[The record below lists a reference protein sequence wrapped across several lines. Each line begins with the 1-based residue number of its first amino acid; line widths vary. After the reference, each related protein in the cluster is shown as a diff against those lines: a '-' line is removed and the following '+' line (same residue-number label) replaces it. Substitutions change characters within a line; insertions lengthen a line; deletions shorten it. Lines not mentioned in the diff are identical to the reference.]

1 MLKLIGRAQCGEFHG
16 SINVHTQVKM
26 RSKRGYCINRELER
40 AGFTLIELLVV
51 IAIIAIL
58 AALLLPVL
66 GRAKQK
72 AQGVQCMNNHR
83 QLAMA
88 WRMYSEENSDYL
100 LWASGAGTGYNP
112 NEPVW
117 CTGGL
122 DFNPNNRS
130 NYDPTVDIVKSP
142 MWPYCGKQLSIW
154 KCPCDRSYVVVN
166 GVQMPRV
173 RTMSMNLYIGGFG
186 GDGSFA
192 PTMTIYMK
200 YGDLVNPG
208 AASVF
213 VFLDER
219 EDAINWGNFETVM
232 NGFQPHNPAAYQLT
246 DIPASYH
253 GNAGGFSFADGH
265 SEIHRWAD
273 GRTMPPLKYEGLIF
287 NGSTPT
293 PSPNNPDVGW
303 LQTVSTRPKH

>member
-1 MLKLIGRAQCGEFHG
+1 MKIQSFNKRPFK
-16 SINVHTQVKM
+16 T
-26 RSKRGYCINRELER
+26 SKVG
-40 AGFTLIELLVV
+40 AFTLIELLVV

-100 LWASGAGTGYNP
+100 LWASGAGTAYDP
-112 NEPVW
+112 KEPVW

-122 DFNPNNRS
+122 DFNPANRS
-130 NYDPTVDIVKSP
+130 NYDPNVDIVKSP
-142 MWPYCGKQLSIW
+142 MWPYCNKQLSIW
-154 KCPCDRSYVVVN
+154 KCPSDRSFVTVG

-173 RTMSMNLYIGGFG
+173 RTMAMNLYLGGFG
-186 GDGSFA
+186 STTGNGTFA
-192 PTMTIYMK
+192 ANLIIYFK
-200 YGDLVNPG
+200 YSELANPG
-208 AASVF
+208 ASSVF

-232 NGFQPHNPAAYQLT
+232 IGYQPHNPAAWQLS

-253 GNAGGFSFADGH
+253 GNAGGLSFADGH
-265 SEIHRWAD
+265 SEIHRWQD
-273 GRTMPPLKYEGLIF
+273 DRTMPPLKYEGLVF
-287 NGSTPT
+287 SGSGGTL
-293 PSPNNPDVGW
+293 SAYNADVGW
-303 LQTVSTRPKH
+303 LQERSTRPNN